1 MSSVSGKLNGGHIS
15 YEIELNQS
23 TQHIVGSVNGSRQ
36 EVVVFM
42 LYACVL
48 QSAVFALYLFQPTN
62 AHGIY
67 ISHRTQC
74 CKLMFV

>member
-36 EVVVFM
+36 EVVFM

-48 QSAVFALYLFQPTN
+48 QSDVFAIYLFQPTN
-62 AHGIY
+62 ARGIY

-74 CKLMFV
+74 CKLIFV